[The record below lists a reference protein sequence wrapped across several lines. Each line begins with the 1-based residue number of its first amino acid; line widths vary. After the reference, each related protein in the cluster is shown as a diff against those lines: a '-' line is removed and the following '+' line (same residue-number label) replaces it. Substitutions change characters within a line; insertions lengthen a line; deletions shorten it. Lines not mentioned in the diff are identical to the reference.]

1 MGHSGRFPRVFVR
14 VRVFMGYP
22 QRAAAFVRV
31 RMDGAIS
38 PGVTN
43 AVERKPFAPAGNWA
57 RRGEFFFPARH
68 AARHAPGGIKGLAV
82 AIAAGFPVC
91 SRVFASF
98 GRHAAR
104 HAVAMRPGM
113 RRGALG
119 G

>member
-68 AARHAPGGIKGLAV
+68 AARHAPGGTKG
-82 AIAAGFPVC
+82 
-91 SRVFASF
+91 
-98 GRHAAR
+98 
-104 HAVAMRPGM
+104 PGM
-113 RRGALG
+113 RSPCGDGR
-119 G
+119 